1 MKERPMLFNGD
12 MVRAILAGRK
22 TQTRRPVKIDMANAF
37 DPPRGKEDVSAGYP
51 LFEDVEGTWHKS
63 VDCCPFG
70 QVGDR
75 LWVRETWAHDAP
87 SLEECRSR
95 FEDLFPSSLPY
106 GPYFRADSIHENT
119 GLRWRPSI
127 HMPRWASR
135 ITLEITG
142 IRVERVQDISEYDAI
157 ADGGLESMIEDHIW
171 YIPGTDPKTT
181 RDPIYAFE
189 HIWNS
194 CYSARALGWDVNP
207 WVWVVEFKKVNQ

>member
-1 MKERPMLFNGD
+1 MAKEKPILFNGD
-12 MVRAILAGRK
+12 MVRAILDGRK

-51 LFEDVEGTWHKS
+51 LFEDGDGTWHKA

-75 LWVRETWAHDAP
+75 LWVRETWAGWQPGSPVFKADGSDITCHKSDH
-87 SLEECRSR
+87 LV
-95 FEDLFPSSLPY
+95 SS
-106 GPYFRADSIHENT
+106 
-119 GLRWRPSI
+119 WRPSI

-142 IRVERVQDISEYDAI
+142 IRVERVQDISEDDAI
-157 ADGGLESMIEDHIW
+157 AEGVVDPLF
-171 YIPGTDPKTT
+171 GTYGRNPNTLF
-181 RDPIYAFE
+181 RDAWNACYA
-189 HIWNS
+189 
-194 CYSARALGWDVNP
+194 ARGLGWDVNP